1 MYIFSMDNPFF
12 QFIGKLVDL
21 VWLNI
26 LTLVC
31 CLPVFTAGAA
41 LSAMYSVLI
50 KMALKEDGVITKPF
64 FRAFKENLK
73 KSTTVWIPSLL
84 ILVVMAMN
92 IYLMYKGV
100 FNEYPSL
107 FIPVGLSIGI
117 ISIAVIII
125 LHYALALISR
135 YDSDVKQTVKNA
147 ILLSLAYFPRS
158 LCIFIIWLSPLAL
171 MRISFNFLFF
181 WFLYGFSFPGYFAS
195 MIFGNLFLKTEDIT
209 ENESKNI

>member
-64 FRAFKENLK
+64 FRAFKENFK
-73 KSTTVWIPSLL
+73 KSTLVWIPSSL
-84 ILVVMAMN
+84 ILAFMALN
-92 IYLMYKGV
+92 IYLMYHGV
-100 FNEYPSL
+100 LNNNKSL
-107 FIPVGLSIGI
+107 FIPVGISIGI
-117 ISIAVIII
+117 ICIVIIVF
-125 LHYALALISR
+125 LNYVLALFAR
-135 YDSDVKQTVKNA
+135 YDSDLKQSVKNA
-147 ILLSLAYFPRS
+147 FLLELAYFPRS
-158 LCIFIIWLSPLAL
+158 LCIFVICLSPLAL

-181 WFLYGFSFPGYFAS
+181 WFIYGLSFPGYFNS
-195 MIFGNLFLKTEDIT
+195 MILGNIFLKTEDIT
-209 ENESKNI
+209 NNDVENI

>member
-41 LSAMYSVLI
+41 LSAMYSVLL

-73 KSTTVWIPSLL
+73 KSVVIWVPSLC
-84 ILVVMAMN
+84 ILLFMAVN
-92 IYLMYKGV
+92 IYLMYHGIL
-100 FNEYPSL
+100 NDNQSL
-107 FIPVGLSIGI
+107 FIPVGVSIGI
-117 ISIAVIII
+117 ISISVIVF
-125 LHYALALISR
+125 LNYAFALLAR

-147 ILLSLAYFPRS
+147 ILLALAYFPRS
-158 LCIFIIWLSPLAL
+158 LSIFIICLSPFAL

-181 WFLYGFSFPGYFAS
+181 WALYGLSFPGYFNA
-195 MIFGNLFLKTEDIT
+195 MILGRIFLKTEGIKNNDL
-209 ENESKNI
+209 ENI